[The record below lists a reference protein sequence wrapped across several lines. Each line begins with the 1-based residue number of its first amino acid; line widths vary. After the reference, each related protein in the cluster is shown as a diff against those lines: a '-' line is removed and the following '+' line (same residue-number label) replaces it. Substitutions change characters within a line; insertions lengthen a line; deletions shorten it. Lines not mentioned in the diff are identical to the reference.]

1 MTTILAPTRIL
12 IVDDNAAIHDDFRKV
27 LATSKADQLADDEQF
42 LFGESQRTTESHEFE
57 IDSAFQGE
65 EGLAKVRAAARS
77 GRPYTMAFI
86 DVRMPPGWDGIET
99 ISRIWDEY
107 PTLQIV
113 ICTAYSD
120 YSWHE
125 ICERLPHR
133 QNLLILK
140 KPFDAIEVMQLAY
153 ALTEKARLATEVAQH
168 VACLEQRIQE
178 RTLELQRSN
187 QELKSQVAQREQA
200 ESHLQHLAFHDT
212 LTGLANRQCLQHNL
226 QESIELAHSNPSEKF
241 AVMFVDLDR
250 FKSINDGLGHEVGDE
265 LLKVFSSRI
274 EKTLRMDD
282 LMNSTGAE
290 TLAGRLGG
298 DEFVIILK
306 KLRESIDAIHVAE
319 RLLRI
324 LDRPYEIQGQTIHV
338 SPSVGV
344 VNFDPRYQHS
354 SEMLR
359 DADTA
364 MYEAK
369 LKGGDSFVVFEP
381 SMQAAIQVRLSMEH
395 DLRQAIIAGQFWL
408 AYQPIWSV
416 QDLSL
421 QGVEALIRWSHPEK
435 GMIRPDLFIPI
446 AEQTKLIVP
455 IGEWVLRESCAQF
468 GKWKRAGLPQFPKY
482 ISVNLSRVQL
492 MQPGLIDIV
501 KSTLEESQMQGSELQ
516 FEVTES
522 MIMEDPQQACKVIS
536 QLKSLGVRLAIDDF
550 GTGHSSL
557 ACLHEF
563 QLDVLKI
570 DRSFVKQMN
579 EGTANPALLNAIV
592 RLAENLGL
600 ECVAEGVEEREQLQ
614 QLGVIGCPRVQGYL
628 LGKPKSNADFVNEY
642 LLAPHLSASTVAANV
657 ECTTPSGSLVF
668 DANLAPSPSLR
679 V

>member
-1 MTTILAPTRIL
+1 MTTTSTPTRIL
-12 IVDDNAAIHDDFRKV
+12 IVDDNPSIHDDFRKV
-27 LATSKADQLADDEQF
+27 LANSRIDRLADDEHF
-42 LFGESQRTTESHEFE
+42 LFGETQACADSLEFE

-65 EGLAKVRAAARS
+65 EGLEKVRQANSS
-77 GRPYTMAFI
+77 GRPYTIAFV

-99 ISRIWDEY
+99 ISRIWAEY
-107 PTLQIV
+107 PRLQVV

-125 ICERLPHR
+125 ICERLTHR

-153 ALTEKARLATEVAQH
+153 ALTEKARLADEVAQH
-168 VACLEQRIQE
+168 VECLEQRIQE

-187 QELKSQVAQREQA
+187 HELQSQVAQREQA
-200 ESHLQHLAFHDT
+200 ESHLHHLAFHDT
-212 LTGLANRQCLQHNL
+212 LTGLANRQSLQNNL
-226 QESIELAHSNPSEKF
+226 QASIEMARANSTEKF
-241 AVMFVDLDR
+241 AVMFVDVDR

-265 LLKVFSSRI
+265 LLRAFSSRI
-274 EKTLRMDD
+274 EKSLRLDD
-282 LMNSTGAE
+282 LMNSAGTDA
-290 TLAGRLGG
+290 LAGRLGG

-306 KLRESIDAIHVAE
+306 RLRDSFDALRVAE

-324 LDRPYEIQGQTIHV
+324 LDRPYQIQGQTIHI
-338 SPSVGV
+338 SPSIGV
-344 VNFDPRYQHS
+344 VNFDPSYQLA

-381 SMQAAIQVRLSMEH
+381 SMQTAIQVRLSMEH
-395 DLRQAIIAGQFWL
+395 DLRQAIITNQFWL

-421 QGVEALIRWSHPEK
+421 QGVEALIRWNHPEK
-435 GMIRPDLFIPI
+435 GMIRPDQFIPI

-455 IGEWVLRESCAQF
+455 IGEWVLRESCTQF
-468 GKWKRAGLPQFPKY
+468 GKWKRAGLAQTPKY

-492 MQPGLIDIV
+492 MQPGLVDVVDAIL
-501 KSTLEESQMQGSELQ
+501 KESQMLGPELQ

-522 MIMEDPQQACKVIS
+522 MIMEDPRQACAVIS
-536 QLKSLGVRLAIDDF
+536 QLKSLGIRLAIDDF

-579 EGTANPALLNAIV
+579 EGTTHPALLNAIV

-600 ECVAEGVEEREQLQ
+600 ECVAEGVEERDQLD
-614 QLGVIGCPRVQGYL
+614 QLGVMGCHRVQGYL
-628 LGKPKSNADFVNEY
+628 LGKPKSNADFVSEY
-642 LLAPHLSASTVAANV
+642 LMAPCLSQSTASEPTNQAISSASM
-657 ECTTPSGSLVF
+657 VF
-668 DANLAPSPSLR
+668 DASTTPAASLHR
-679 V
+679 

>member
-1 MTTILAPTRIL
+1 MTTISNPTRIL
-12 IVDDNAAIHDDFRKV
+12 VIDDNAAIHDDFRKV
-27 LATSKADQLADDEQF
+27 LAPAKVDRLADDEKF
-42 LFGESQRTTESHEFE
+42 LFGESQHSNDSHEFD
-57 IDSAFQGE
+57 IDSAYQGE
-65 EGLAKVRAAARS
+65 EGLEKVRAAYRS
-77 GRPYTMAFI
+77 GRPYTIAFV

-99 ISRIWDEY
+99 ISRISAEY
-107 PTLQIV
+107 PQLQVV

-120 YSWHE
+120 YSWHD
-125 ICERLPHR
+125 ICERLPQR

-153 ALTEKARLATEVAQH
+153 ALTEKARLAEEVAQH
-168 VACLEQRIQE
+168 VERLEQRILE
-178 RTLELQRSN
+178 RTSELQRSN
-187 QELKSQVAQREQA
+187 QELKSQIAQREQA
-200 ESHLQHLAFHDT
+200 ESNLQHLAFHDT
-212 LTGLANRQCLQHNL
+212 LTGLANRQSLQNNL
-226 QESIELAHSNPSEKF
+226 QASIEQARSNSGDNF
-241 AVMFVDLDR
+241 AVMFIDVDR

-265 LLKVFSSRI
+265 LLRAFSSRI

-282 LMNSTGAE
+282 LMNSMRADA
-290 TLAGRLGG
+290 LAGRLGG

-306 KLRESIDAIHVAE
+306 RLRDSFDAAQVAE
-319 RLLRI
+319 RLLRT
-324 LDRPYEIQGQTIHV
+324 LNRPYEIQGQAIHI
-338 SPSVGV
+338 SPSIGV
-344 VNFDPRYQHS
+344 VNYDPRYQLA

-369 LKGGDSFVVFEP
+369 LKGGDAFVVFDP
-381 SMQAAIQVRLSMEH
+381 SMHTAIQVRLSMEH
-395 DLRQAIIAGQFWL
+395 DLRHAILENQFWL
-408 AYQPIWSV
+408 AYQPIWSI

-421 QGVEALIRWSHPEK
+421 QGVEALIRWNHPEK
-435 GMIRPDLFIPI
+435 GMVRPDLFIPI

-455 IGEWVLRESCAQF
+455 IGEWVLRESCTQF
-468 GKWKRAGLPQFPKY
+468 SKWKRAGLPKSPKY

-501 KSTLEESQMQGSELQ
+501 EAILKDAQMQGPELQ

-522 MIMEDPQQACKVIS
+522 MIMEDPRQACAVIE

-563 QLDVLKI
+563 HLDVLKI

-579 EGTANPALLNAIV
+579 EGTTHPALLNAIV

-600 ECVAEGVEEREQLQ
+600 ECVAEGVEEHDQLK
-614 QLGVIGCPRVQGYL
+614 QLGVMGCHRVQGYL
-628 LGKPKSNADFVNEY
+628 LGKPKPNAEFISEYLMAPSLSEPTASKQTSNATSSVSFGLD
-642 LLAPHLSASTVAANV
+642 ANV
-657 ECTTPSGSLVF
+657 TP
-668 DANLAPSPSLR
+668 PESLR
-679 V
+679 H